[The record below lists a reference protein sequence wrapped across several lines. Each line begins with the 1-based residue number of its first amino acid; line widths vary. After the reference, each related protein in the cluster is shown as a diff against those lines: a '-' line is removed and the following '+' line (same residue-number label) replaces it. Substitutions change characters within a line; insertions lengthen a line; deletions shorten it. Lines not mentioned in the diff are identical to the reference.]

1 MEKKTFELKSSEIE
15 MLRSGMNDNVN
26 LLADD
31 ELSELFGG
39 LHCGK
44 DYCPPQ
50 AVRELLLSFF
60 QLSIYKCQ
68 YL

>member
-1 MEKKTFELKSSEIE
+1 MNKKEFKLESSEIE

-39 LHCGK
+39 YQCGK
-44 DYCPPQ
+44 NFCMPKYGDK
-50 AVRELLLSFF
+50 ST
-60 QLSIYKCQ
+60 
-68 YL
+68 

>member
-50 AVRELLLSFF
+50 KYYNINEIFSK
-60 QLSIYKCQ
+60 IYENH
-68 YL
+68 

>member
-15 MLRSGMNDNVN
+15 MLRSGMNDN

-50 AVRELLLSFF
+50 
-60 QLSIYKCQ
+60 II
-68 YL
+68 

>member
-1 MEKKTFELKSSEIE
+1 MEKKTIELKSSEIE
-15 MLRSGMNDNVN
+15 MLRSDINDSVN

-39 LHCGK
+39 LHCGN

-50 AVRELLLSFF
+50 YYNINEIFSK
-60 QLSIYKCQ
+60 IYENH
-68 YL
+68 

>member
-44 DYCPPQ
+44 GYCPPQ
-50 AVRELLLSFF
+50 KIL
-60 QLSIYKCQ
+60 
-68 YL
+68 

>member
-1 MEKKTFELKSSEIE
+1 MEKKTIELKSSEIE

-39 LHCGK
+39 LHCGN
-44 DYCPPQ
+44 DYCPPKYYNIN
-50 AVRELLLSFF
+50 EKISK
-60 QLSIYKCQ
+60 IYENQ
-68 YL
+68 

>member
-1 MEKKTFELKSSEIE
+1 MEKKTFELKCSEIA
-15 MLRSGMNDNVN
+15 MIRSGINDSVN

-39 LHCGK
+39 LHCGN

-50 AVRELLLSFF
+50 KIL
-60 QLSIYKCQ
+60 
-68 YL
+68 

>member
-1 MEKKTFELKSSEIE
+1 MEKKTIELKSSEIE

-39 LHCGK
+39 YQCGK
-44 DYCPPQ
+44 NFCMP
-50 AVRELLLSFF
+50 
-60 QLSIYKCQ
+60 K
-68 YL
+68 

>member
-1 MEKKTFELKSSEIE
+1 MEKKTIELKSSEIE

-44 DYCPPQ
+44 DYCP
-50 AVRELLLSFF
+50 AEKYKINEIISK
-60 QLSIYKCQ
+60 IYENH
-68 YL
+68 

>member
-1 MEKKTFELKSSEIE
+1 MEKKTIELKSSEIE

-44 DYCPPQ
+44 DYCPPPK
-50 AVRELLLSFF
+50 
-60 QLSIYKCQ
+60 II
-68 YL
+68 

>member
-50 AVRELLLSFF
+50 PVRELLLPFF

>member
-1 MEKKTFELKSSEIE
+1 MNKKEFKLESSEIE

-39 LHCGK
+39 YQCGK
-44 DYCPPQ
+44 NFCMPRYGDKCTKLYC
-50 AVRELLLSFF
+50 ESKFF
-60 QLSIYKCQ
+60 SD
-68 YL
+68 

>member
-1 MEKKTFELKSSEIE
+1 MEKKAIELKSSEIE

-44 DYCPPQ
+44 GYCLPKYGKKNCPNHYCKMKF
-50 AVRELLLSFF
+50 S
-60 QLSIYKCQ
+60 KD
-68 YL
+68 